1 MRRSLLFVPGNN
13 PAIVQTAD
21 VFHADGVIYDLE
33 DAVSIHEKDAARVLV
48 GRYLRSQSSFSH
60 ETVVRINGLDTT
72 EFEADLEAVLCGQL
86 NAIMLPK
93 ATVATVSTLNQHLDH
108 YRSIRPETS
117 SIVILPIIES
127 AISLLEVEAIAQL
140 PRVTAILFGAE
151 DYTANLEIERTKIG
165 DELLYP
171 RSKIAVACRA
181 AEIEAIDTP
190 FTDTFDSDG
199 LALDAKRA
207 KALGFQGKA
216 CIHPNQIETVNHLFS
231 PSQAEIL
238 QARRILKAYE
248 EALAEGLGVCSLDGK
263 MVDKPVATRAM
274 RRLERA
280 KLAGWRETDD

>member
-1 MRRSLLFVPGNN
+1 MRRSLLFIPGNN

-33 DAVSIHEKDAARVLV
+33 DAVSVHEKDAARLLV
-48 GRYLRSQSSFSH
+48 GHYLRSQGPFQH
-60 ETVVRINGLDTT
+60 ETVVRINGFDTT
-72 EFEADLEAVLCGQL
+72 YFEADLDRVLCGQL

-93 ATVATVSTLNQHLDH
+93 ATIADVTKLNNYLDH
-108 YRSIRPETS
+108 YRVIRPETNA
-117 SIVILPIIES
+117 IVIIPIIES
-127 AISLLEVEAIAQL
+127 AVSLLEVESIARL
-140 PRVTAILFGAE
+140 PRVSAILFGAE
-151 DYTANLEIERTKIG
+151 DYTANLEIERTKAG

-190 FTDTFDSDG
+190 FTDTYDPEGLAFDSI
-199 LALDAKRA
+199 RA

-216 CIHPNQIETVNHLFS
+216 CIHPNQIETVNQLFT
-231 PSQAEIL
+231 PTPAEIL
-238 QARRILKAYE
+238 HARRILKAYE

-263 MVDKPVATRAM
+263 MVDKPVALRAM
-274 RRLERA
+274 QRLERA

>member
-1 MRRSLLFVPGNN
+1 MRRSLLFVHGNN

-48 GRYLRSQSSFSH
+48 GRYLHSQSSFSH